1 MAPKRTRKSRLTSLT
16 LATESKPL
24 KKASNSNNSLKTSKK
39 SLKIEEISSGDH
51 SRDYE
56 TLDYEGEMDEEPTA
70 KQLEAM
76 LSRTSLLLLDYQQ
89 FKAARCIQR
98 YVRGWLARTSYRRL
112 KWATI
117 IIQKEWRRFY
127 ACRLYYRKLEDLL
140 QQRVEGHYFRSA
152 QKIQALWRG
161 WWVREHIH
169 DHTKLVRLQLMAGE
183 DLLHCVAFKLHHLLR
198 THQIP
203 GVYSLRNSSALS
215 KVEALLAS
223 MTFKTCTERV
233 RKAHDFRQNQI
244 KEGKKQFE
252 KSAHGTRLPFAGPN
266 IHNACVAKCMPLY
279 NEKQADRKMNKILR
293 MYEEA
298 SRRDPRIKPTK
309 PKSKFSQQY
318 RGLCKSE
325 PTTFCG
331 DVVRSM
337 RKWQI
342 INDTNLQVDPN
353 IFQQPEKVE
362 HFLEEIKSWWNLL
375 HGSCHCRQTE
385 VKEMANGQERTA
397 KMKIENH

>member
-24 KKASNSNNSLKTSKK
+24 KKASNSNNSLKTSKN

-98 YVRGWLARTSYRRL
+98 HVRGWLARTSYRRL

-140 QQRVEGHYFRSA
+140 QQRVEEHYFRSA

-252 KSAHGTRLPFAGPN
+252 KSTHGTRLPFADPIFTMPVWPN
-266 IHNACVAKCMPLY
+266 VCLCIMK
-279 NEKQADRKMNKILR
+279 
-293 MYEEA
+293 
-298 SRRDPRIKPTK
+298 
-309 PKSKFSQQY
+309 KFSQQY
-318 RGLCKSE
+318 RGICKPE

>member
-1 MAPKRTRKSRLTSLT
+1 MAPKRSRKSRLNSLT
-16 LATESKPL
+16 LPSSDTKTL
-24 KKASNSNNSLKTSKK
+24 KKSGKSNISLKTSKK
-39 SLKIEEISSGDH
+39 SLKIEEISSEGQ
-51 SRDYE
+51 SNNYESVDYE
-56 TLDYEGEMDEEPTA
+56 AEQNEEGSS
-70 KQLEAM
+70 QNIHAM
-76 LSRTSLLLLDYQQ
+76 LSRTSLLLLDYRQ

-98 YVRGWLARTSYRRL
+98 FVRGWLARTRFRRL

-117 IIQKEWRRFY
+117 IIQTEWRRFH
-127 ACRLYYRKLEDLL
+127 ACRLYYRKLEDLV
-140 QQRVEGHYFRSA
+140 QQRIEEHYYKSA

-244 KEGKKQFE
+244 KEGRKQFE
-252 KSAHGTRLPFAGPN
+252 KSAHGTRLPFPGPN
-266 IHNACVAKCMPLY
+266 IHNACMPKCMPLY
-279 NEKQADRKMNKILR
+279 NEKDADRRMNKILR

-298 SRRDPRIKPTK
+298 SRRDPRIKNVK
-309 PKSKFSQQY
+309 RKSKFSQQY
-318 RGLCKSE
+318 RGLCKPE

-337 RKWQI
+337 KKWKI
-342 INDTNLQVDPN
+342 LNDTNLQVDPN
-353 IFQQPEKVE
+353 IFQSPENVE
-362 HFLEEIKSWWNLL
+362 NFLKEIKSWWSLL
-375 HGSCHCRQTE
+375 HGNCHCCQTNLKE
-385 VKEMANGQERTA
+385 VAEKEER
-397 KMKIENH
+397 KLKIKIH